1 MTPPLAIGV
10 SACLLG
16 EQVRYDGG
24 HKHDSY
30 ITDMLGR
37 FFRLVPVC
45 PEVGCGLPIPREA
58 MRLEGDPAAP
68 RLITSR
74 SRIDKTEQMLAYCNA
89 KVVELEQEDLC
100 GFIFK
105 KNSPSS
111 GLFRVKVYNNGMPDK
126 QGSGLFA
133 AAVVRHFPLLPVEE
147 EGRLN
152 DAAIRENFLERV
164 FSYRRWKDFL
174 AGKPDIGGLVEF
186 HTRHKL
192 LIMSHSVQLY
202 RQMGALVAHAVEMKK
217 ADLFATYEE
226 QFMKALALHAS
237 VKKQTNVLMH
247 IMGYFKHNLTRAEKE
262 ELLDVINQYH
272 NQLTPLIAPMT
283 LIKHYVNKYDQPYLK
298 QQIYLSPHPSELML
312 RNHV

>member
-1 MTPPLAIGV
+1 MTAPITICV

-30 ITDMLGR
+30 ITNILGR
-37 FFRLVPVC
+37 FFRFVSVC
-45 PEVGCGLPIPREA
+45 PEVGCGLPIPREP

-68 RLITSR
+68 RLMTTR
-74 SRIDKTEQMLAYCNA
+74 SRLDKTSQMLAYCNA

-111 GLFRVKVYNNGMPDK
+111 GLYRVKVYNNGMPVK
-126 QGSGLFA
+126 SGSGLFA
-133 AAVVRHFPLLPVEE
+133 STLVRHFPLLPVEE

-152 DAAIRENFLERV
+152 DAPIRENFLERV

-174 AGKPDIGGLVEF
+174 GCSPDIGGLVEF

-202 RQMGALVAHAVEMKK
+202 RQMGTLVAHAREMNKN
-217 ADLFATYEE
+217 DLFATYEE
-226 QFMKALALHAS
+226 QFMKAMVLHAS

-247 IMGYFKHNLTRAEKE
+247 AMGYFKRDLNRAEKE
-262 ELLDVINQYH
+262 ELLQVINQYH
-272 NQLTPLIAPMT
+272 DQLAPLIVPLT
-283 LIKHYVNKYDQPYLK
+283 LLKHYVNKYDHPYLK
-298 QQIYLSPHPSELML
+298 QQVYLSPHPAELML

>member
-1 MTPPLAIGV
+1 MTTPLAIGV

-24 HKHDSY
+24 HKHDPY
-30 ITDMLGR
+30 ITDILGR
-37 FFRLVPVC
+37 FFRLVSVC
-45 PEVGCGLPIPREA
+45 PEVGCGLPTPREA

-68 RLITSR
+68 RLMTTR
-74 SRIDKTEQMLAYCNA
+74 SRVDKTGQMLAYCNA

-111 GLFRVKVYNNGMPDK
+111 GLFRVKVYNNGMPVK

-152 DAAIRENFLERV
+152 DTAIRENFLERI

-192 LIMSHSVQLY
+192 LIMSHSVQQY

-217 ADLFATYEE
+217 TDLFATYEE
-226 QFMKALALHAS
+226 QFMKALALNAS

-247 IMGYFKHNLTRAEKE
+247 IMGYFKRDLTRAEKE

-272 NQLTPLIAPMT
+272 DRLTPLIVPLT
-283 LIKHYVNKYDQPYLK
+283 LIKHYVNKYGQPYLQ
-298 QQIYLSPHPSELML
+298 QQIYLSPHPAELML